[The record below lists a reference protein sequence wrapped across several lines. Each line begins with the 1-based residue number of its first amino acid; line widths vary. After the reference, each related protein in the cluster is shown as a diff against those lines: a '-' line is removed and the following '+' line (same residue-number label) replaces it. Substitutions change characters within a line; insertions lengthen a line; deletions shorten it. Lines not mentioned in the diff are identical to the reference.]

1 MSTNNKVCDPDNIY
15 SEHLKT
21 TFPVLVIPLT
31 ALLNECR
38 KRGIVPD
45 QWKYSK
51 VIILYMGKGNTADPN
66 VYRGTALE
74 NTLFKIFTTLLC
86 KRLRDI
92 LDEKLPDSQFGFRCG
107 RSVAQAVHCL
117 QTDTKMAV
125 ANRGGKLHAIFV
137 DFTKAFDT
145 INRSILM
152 KKLETSLVPRHYL
165 LPVIRDLHYFLYRLL
180 KP

>member
-1 MSTNNKVCDPDNIY
+1 MSSKNNKVCDPDNIC

-31 ALLNECR
+31 ALLNECL

-45 QWKYSK
+45 QWKYS
-51 VIILYMGKGNTADPN
+51 
-66 VYRGTALE
+66 
-74 NTLFKIFTTLLC
+74 KIFTTLLC

-152 KKLETSLVPRHYL
+152 KKLETSLGPRHYL
-165 LPVIRDLHYFLYRLL
+165 LPVIRDLHYFFYRLL

>member
-1 MSTNNKVCDPDNIY
+1 M
-15 SEHLKT
+15 
-21 TFPVLVIPLT
+21 IPLT
-31 ALLNECR
+31 ALLNECL

-66 VYRGTALE
+66 AYRGTALE

-107 RSVAQAVHCL
+107 RSVAQAV
-117 QTDTKMAV
+117 QSP
-125 ANRGGKLHAIFV
+125 NRYKNGRSEPKGKASCNFRRLYQGTV
-137 DFTKAFDT
+137 ET
-145 INRSILM
+145 ITGTM
-152 KKLETSLVPRHYL
+152 RHF
-165 LPVIRDLHYFLYRLL
+165 PCMEAHG
-180 KP
+180 